1 MFSLPKAVVGRARS
15 PDPGLSPEAV
25 PGLCRAVPGLCRAVP
40 GLCRAVPGLCRA
52 VPGLPDDGR
61 CLLAVIGLPP

>member
-25 PGLCRAVPGLCRAVP
+25 PDLCRAVPGLCRAVP
-40 GLCRAVPGLCRA
+40 GLCRAVPS
-52 VPGLPDDGR
+52 LPDDGR
-61 CLLAVIGLPP
+61 CLLAVIGRPT

>member
-1 MFSLPKAVVGRARS
+1 MMKINHVELPKAVVGRTIL

-40 GLCRAVPGLCRA
+40 GLCRAVPGLT
-52 VPGLPDDGR
+52 DDGR
-61 CLLAVIGLPP
+61 CLLAVIGRPP

>member
-15 PDPGLSPEAV
+15 LDPGLSPEAV

-40 GLCRAVPGLCRA
+40 GLCRAR
-52 VPGLPDDGR
+52 PGLPDDGR
-61 CLLAVIGLPP
+61 CLPAVIGRPP